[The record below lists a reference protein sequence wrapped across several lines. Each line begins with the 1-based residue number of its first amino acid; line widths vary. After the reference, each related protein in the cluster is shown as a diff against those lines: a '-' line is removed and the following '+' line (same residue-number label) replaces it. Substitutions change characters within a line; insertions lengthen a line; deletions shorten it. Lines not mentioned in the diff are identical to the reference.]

1 LEEISGVH
9 YDSRA
14 LAWKKNAFYWTI
26 QPEPLVKVIVLGAG
40 AIGAY
45 YGGQLARAGR
55 EVTLF
60 ARGDNLAAI
69 RRRGLEIRT
78 PEGSSV
84 VQVAATDRLEE
95 LGAADFAILG
105 VKSYSLDAI
114 APAVQRVAKNGA
126 AILPFLNGVET
137 TERLITLGVPPAAI
151 LGGVTRISVA
161 RVQPGVV
168 ERRGPFQS
176 VIVGELDG
184 RVTDRVTRI
193 VAAFRDIGV
202 DASASNQIDVDL
214 WQKFVFIAA
223 LAASCGLARTPVGPL
238 RDRPLGRRLLQ
249 RAVQEVVDVARARG
263 IPLAADETAQVVGAI
278 DALPP
283 GTKPSFLLDLEAGG
297 PTELATLSGAVSRYA
312 DAAGVGAPV
321 HDTVAAVLG

>member
-1 LEEISGVH
+1 M
-9 YDSRA
+9 
-14 LAWKKNAFYWTI
+14 
-26 QPEPLVKVIVLGAG
+26 KVIVLGAG

-45 YGGQLARAGR
+45 YGGQLARAGH
-55 EVTLF
+55 EVTLY

-84 VQVAATDRLEE
+84 VQVAATDSVDE

-137 TERLITLGVPPAAI
+137 TERLIALGVPPAAI

-193 VAAFRDIGV
+193 VAAFRVIGV
-202 DASASNQIDVDL
+202 DASASSQIEVDL

-321 HDTVAAVLG
+321 HDTVVAVLGLSTR

>member
-1 LEEISGVH
+1 M
-9 YDSRA
+9 
-14 LAWKKNAFYWTI
+14 
-26 QPEPLVKVIVLGAG
+26 KVIVLGAG

-45 YGGQLARAGR
+45 YGGQLTRAGH
-55 EVTLF
+55 EVTLY

-69 RRRGLEIRT
+69 RERGLEIRT

-84 VQVAATDRLEE
+84 VQVTATDRLEE

-114 APAVQRVAKNGA
+114 APAVQRVAQNGA

-137 TERLITLGVPPAAI
+137 TERLIALGVSPAAI

-168 ERRGPFQS
+168 ERRGQFQS

-184 RVTDRVTRI
+184 RATERVTRI

-202 DASASNQIDVDL
+202 DASASSQIEVDL
-214 WQKFVFIAA
+214 WRKFVFIAA

-249 RAVQEVVDVARARG
+249 RAVQEAVDVARARG
-263 IPLAADETAQVVGAI
+263 IPLAPDETAQVVGAI

-321 HDTVAAVLG
+321 HDTAAAVLGLSTR

>member
-1 LEEISGVH
+1 MH

-45 YGGQLARAGR
+45 YGGQLARAGH
-55 EVTLF
+55 EVTLY

-84 VQVAATDRLEE
+84 VQLAATDSVDE

-114 APAVQRVAKNGA
+114 APVVQRVAKNGA

-137 TERLITLGVPPAAI
+137 TERLIALGVPPAAI

-202 DASASNQIDVDL
+202 DASASNQIEVDL

-223 LAASCGLARTPVGPL
+223 LAGSCGIARTPVGPL

-249 RAVQEVVDVARARG
+249 RAVQEAVDVARARG